1 MLQKETSRY
10 RMNKF
15 LSDMPIST
23 ILFQAD
29 FTQDNVPE
37 ITEHLNR
44 LTSETSLTLIVVKNH
59 TPKAYFQKEPK
70 MTIISFAQYLKHIE
84 AQQPAEDAEPN
95 ETPESDEPD
104 DA

>member
-10 RMNKF
+10 KMNKF
-15 LSDMPIST
+15 LSDMPTST

-29 FTQDNVPE
+29 FTKDDLPE

-44 LTSETSLTLIVVKNH
+44 LTDETSLTLIVVKNH
-59 TPKAYFQKEPK
+59 TPKAYFQKEPT
-70 MTIISFAQYLKHIE
+70 MTIMSFAQYLKHIE
-84 AQQPAEDAEPN
+84 AQQSAEDAEPN

>member
-10 RMNKF
+10 KMNKF

-29 FTQDNVPE
+29 FTQDDVPD

-59 TPKAYFQKEPK
+59 TPKAYF
-70 MTIISFAQYLKHIE
+70 
-84 AQQPAEDAEPN
+84 
-95 ETPESDEPD
+95 
-104 DA
+104 